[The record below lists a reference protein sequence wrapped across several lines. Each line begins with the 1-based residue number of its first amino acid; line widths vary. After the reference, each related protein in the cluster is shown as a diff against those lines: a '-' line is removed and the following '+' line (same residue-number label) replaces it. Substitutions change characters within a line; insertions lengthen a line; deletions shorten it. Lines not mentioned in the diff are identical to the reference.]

1 MQPSAGTQDRHR
13 IGAHCGAMTS
23 TRLRIARRAQAAVVG
38 LGIAGALGA
47 AVAIGLGGTAA
58 GTTSDDNE
66 GWTPQNGTGRT
77 GTTPQQEPGDDDGG
91 RVAPA
96 PQRSQQAPSAP
107 QPGTGTGGSGHATTQ
122 GS

>member
-1 MQPSAGTQDRHR
+1 MQPSAGTQGRHR

-23 TRLRIARRAQAAVVG
+23 NRLRIARRAQAAVVG

-47 AVAIGLGGTAA
+47 AVAIGLGGTAT

-66 GWTPQNGTGRT
+66 GWTPQNGTGQT
-77 GTTPQQEPGDDDGG
+77 GTTPQQEEGDDDG
-91 RVAPA
+91 RVAP
-96 PQRSQQAPSAP
+96 PQGSQQAPSAP
-107 QPGTGTGGSGHATTQ
+107 QPGAGSGGSSHATTQ